1 MWQVLRNHM
10 LLWREGLGKYQLLL
24 PPLRLLSNACM
35 TWQVAFIHFLY
46 SSRVKAFCK
55 SRGYFSFHSLIII
68 HPFFL
73 WFFSFKAIALIR
85 LNCFQYLFVFVCTSR
100 SIVLSAPFFVSMAG
114 NLPKAL
120 ILGHSFNKWLSRDTG
135 KGFHDRADLSFGLAG
150 SVLVHFHGVGG
161 RTVEKLRAF
170 DLSIIDSLA
179 ADIVKLEIGTN
190 DLTCIPP

>member
-1 MWQVLRNHM
+1 M

-24 PPLRLLSNACM
+24 LPLRVLSNACM

-73 WFFSFKAIALIR
+73 WFFSFKAIALVM
-85 LNCFQYLFVFVCTSR
+85 LNCFQYLFAFFCTSR
-100 SIVLSAPFFVSMAG
+100 SIVLPTRFFVSTAG
-114 NLPKAL
+114 NLPKTL

-150 SVLVHFHGVGG
+150 SVSVHFHGVQSWTKLL
-161 RTVEKLRAF
+161 RKLCFWTKLR
-170 DLSIIDSLA
+170 SRVWKISSLFA
-179 ADIVKLEIGTN
+179 PT
-190 DLTCIPP
+190 PPPPPSDQCC